1 MTRTSSKPRA
11 DPRHRPESPEYVCAG
26 VLSRTRFRPAEKGV
40 CYLRITLTATRRYI
54 QLKTSPWPAGSCA
67 LATGH
72 ARTFTLG
79 NNRPHHAHR
88 HPRLRSHSSTFF
100 TFLLLL
106 LLLRLRRIL
115 LLLGLLLS
123 SQAPDPTTP
132 LPTSLLAVQPFG
144 MKFPKQSRRWPLPR
158 P

>member
-40 CYLRITLTATRRYI
+40 CYLRITLTATCRYI

-106 LLLRLRRIL
+106 LLLL
-115 LLLGLLLS
+115 LLAFLLL
-123 SQAPDPTTP
+123 AF
-132 LPTSLLAVQPFG
+132 LLLALSPSFLDRCSLRKLLIQPLRC
-144 MKFPKQSRRWPLPR
+144 QPR
-158 P
+158 YWRLNCSG